1 LCGSPFPH
9 QETNVPRVELTFS
22 AGALSDDAKQQ
33 LPQRL
38 AESMLRWEGA
48 PDTEFFRS
56 ITWTHV
62 HELPAEAV
70 HTADGPAELSQFV
83 VDATVP
89 AGALSDRRKG
99 GLVEEFSKLVR
110 EAAGLGEEDGVRV
123 WVLIHEVPEGN
134 WGAAGQI
141 VRFEQLRA
149 AARAE
154 REKAEQA
161 AAPA

>member
-1 LCGSPFPH
+1 MPKLD
-9 QETNVPRVELTFS
+9 LTFP
-22 AGALSDDAKQQ
+22 AGALSDDAKRE
-33 LPQRL
+33 LPREL
-38 AESMLRWEGA
+38 AAAMLRWEGA

-62 HELPAEAV
+62 HELPEEAV
-70 HTADGPAELSQFV
+70 FTADGQAELPQFV

-89 AGALSDRRKG
+89 AGALSDRRKS

-110 EAAGLGEEDGVRV
+110 DAGGLTEEDGVRV

-141 VRFEQLRA
+141 VRFEQLREA
-149 AARAE
+149 AKAE
-154 REKAEQA
+154 REKAEGA
-161 AAPA
+161 GAPA

>member
-1 LCGSPFPH
+1 MPKLD
-9 QETNVPRVELTFS
+9 LTYP
-22 AGALSDDAKQQ
+22 AGALDSDVKSD
-33 LPQRL
+33 L
-38 AESMLRWEGA
+38 ATNLARALRHWEGA

-56 ITWTHV
+56 ITWAHV
-62 HELPAEAV
+62 HELPADDV
-70 HTADGPAELSQFV
+70 YTADGQAELSHFV
-83 VDATVP
+83 VDVTVP
-89 AGALSDRRKG
+89 AGGLSERRKG
-99 GLVEEFSKLVR
+99 GFVEEASKLVR

-154 REKAEQA
+154 REKAEQ
-161 AAPA
+161 PA